1 MTIHV
6 LLIVYALIV
15 VAFFIYA
22 LFTLF
27 HVLRYG
33 RLDAPTYF
41 ITGAF
46 VAGFLFILFVS
57 YTFIRDIDWKQP
69 LFSFSTP
76 TFEGKNIN
84 TGF

>member
-1 MTIHV
+1 MTLNI
-6 LLIVYALIV
+6 LLIAYGIV
-15 VAFFIYA
+15 VIAFFIYA

-41 ITGAF
+41 VTGAF
-46 VAGFLFILFVS
+46 VAGFAFILFVS
-57 YTFIRDIDWKQP
+57 YTFIRDVDWKQP
-69 LFSFSTP
+69 IFTFSTT
-76 TFEGKNIN
+76 TFDNKNIN